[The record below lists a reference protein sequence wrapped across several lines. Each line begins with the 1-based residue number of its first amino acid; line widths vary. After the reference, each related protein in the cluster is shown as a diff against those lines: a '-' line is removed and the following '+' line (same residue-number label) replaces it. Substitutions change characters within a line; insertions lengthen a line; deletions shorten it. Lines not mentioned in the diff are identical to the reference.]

1 VLVRSIRSCGVGGGA
16 DLSRGRKGVC
26 ILTVEIA
33 GTRTN
38 QESKAPNSR
47 VAGLAMSHK
56 KSLAGEEG
64 SKVTKHDVTGDRLS
78 PIPPTLKLM
87 GHFHSRAQAR
97 SENNYE
103 ILLKFFGTCV
113 TCLRIYR
120 TIQRRPARQP

>member
-1 VLVRSIRSCGVGGGA
+1 MIISGQPAPCWSAASVAAGWGGGA

-78 PIPPTLKLM
+78 PIPLPL
-87 GHFHSRAQAR
+87 
-97 SENNYE
+97 N
-103 ILLKFFGTCV
+103 
-113 TCLRIYR
+113 
-120 TIQRRPARQP
+120 